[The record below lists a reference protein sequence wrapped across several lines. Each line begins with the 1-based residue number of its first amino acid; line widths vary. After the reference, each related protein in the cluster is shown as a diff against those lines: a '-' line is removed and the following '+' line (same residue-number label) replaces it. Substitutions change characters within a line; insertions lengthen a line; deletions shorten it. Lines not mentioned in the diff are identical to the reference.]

1 MTYSELISFC
11 KPLSVRGRA
20 PETLGNL
27 RNDSRSV
34 KQGDTFIAIRGHQ
47 ADGHSYLTDALE
59 RGASVLITEEEFD
72 PELEDAAVIVVENT
86 RKILSPLAQKFAGDP
101 AKELRIVGITGTNG
115 KTTVATLVWQA
126 LRNLEQPAA
135 LLGTVSK
142 RINDDEMES
151 RLTTADPIELAVDMS
166 KMVKAGCIYL
176 VMEVSSH
183 ALHQGRVNGIQFD
196 VAAFTNLSHDHLD
209 YHSSMEEYAAAKKIL
224 FDNLSDTSW
233 AVINADD
240 RYAGFMVDDT
250 QAKVLD
256 ISLQGSA
263 LINAIIEEASAEVTI
278 VGVEGVK
285 IHSPLVGHFNA
296 SNIVQALIICTSL
309 GFDGRSV
316 AEQLSKCKG
325 AEGRMER
332 VSINGDDLDLPI
344 VIVDYAHTPD
354 ALENVASTLSSL
366 KSSAQKLSI
375 IFGCGGDRD
384 RGKRPKMAGV
394 AEKYADHVTVTSD
407 NPRTEEPDAIIRE
420 IVSGFSAGFSYNTLI
435 SRKDAIHTVIS
446 DSGSSDI
453 ILIAGKGHETYQEI
467 NGNRTHFDDRE
478 QASTALSWKKDQ
490 IKNSGVY

>member
-11 KPLSVRGRA
+11 NPMSVQGRA

-34 KQGDTFIAIRGHQ
+34 KQGDIFIAIRGLQ
-47 ADGHSYLTDALE
+47 VDGHSYLEDALE

-72 PELEDAAVIVVENT
+72 VQKENVAVIVVQNT
-86 RKILSPLAQKFAGDP
+86 RNLLSPLAQKMAGDP
-101 AKELRIVGITGTNG
+101 AKKLRIIGITGTNG

-126 LRNLEQPAA
+126 LRYLNQPAA

-142 RINDDEMES
+142 RINDEEMES
-151 RLTTADPIELAVDMS
+151 RLTTADPIELADDMN
-166 KMVKAGCIYL
+166 KMVKAGCTYL

-183 ALHQGRVNGIQFD
+183 ALHQGRVIGIDFE

-209 YHSSMEEYAAAKKIL
+209 YHSSMEEYAATKKIL

-256 ISLQGSA
+256 ISLRGSA
-263 LINAIIEEASAEVTI
+263 LINAIVEEASAEVTI

-285 IHSPLVGHFNA
+285 IHSPLVGQFNA

-309 GFDGRSV
+309 GFDGRTV

-332 VSINGDDLDLPI
+332 VSINGDDPDLPI
-344 VIVDYAHTPD
+344 IFVDYAHTPD
-354 ALENVASTLSSL
+354 ALENVASTLAGL
-366 KSSAQKLSI
+366 KSSDQQLTV

-384 RGKRPKMAGV
+384 RTKRPKMAAV

-407 NPRTEEPDAIIRE
+407 NPRSEDPDAIIHE
-420 IVSGFSAGFSYNTLI
+420 VVTGFSDGYSYNTVT

-446 DSGSSDI
+446 DSDGNDI

-467 NGNRTHFDDRE
+467 NGNRVHFDDRE
-478 QASTALSWKKDQ
+478 EASTALSWKRGQ
-490 IKNSGVY
+490 IKNSEVY